1 MQCEEMKNLF
11 LNRPTGIKIGSAVIV
26 TGLIT

>member
-1 MQCEEMKNLF
+1 MQFEEVKKIF
-11 LNRPTGIKIGSAVIV
+11 VNRPTGIKIGSAFAI